1 MTMFLSFKARRLVD
15 DAVQRL
21 PSQTDRQVW
30 RDWALSHPNV
40 KQRDSAQTEQDIM
53 PADVVRIAASALSL
67 LAANLEMDVQARPS
81 GDDELVQL
89 DNTLAYVRLIERN
102 LSQLVH

>member
-1 MTMFLSFKARRLVD
+1 MFLSIKARRLVD
-15 DAVQRL
+15 EAIQRL

-30 RDWALSHPNV
+30 DDWARSHPNI
-40 KQRDSAQTEQDIM
+40 KHWNSAQTEQDIM
-53 PADVVRIAASALSL
+53 PPDVVRIAASALSL
-67 LAANLEMDVQARPS
+67 LAASLEVDVQALPS

-102 LSQLVH
+102 LSESIY